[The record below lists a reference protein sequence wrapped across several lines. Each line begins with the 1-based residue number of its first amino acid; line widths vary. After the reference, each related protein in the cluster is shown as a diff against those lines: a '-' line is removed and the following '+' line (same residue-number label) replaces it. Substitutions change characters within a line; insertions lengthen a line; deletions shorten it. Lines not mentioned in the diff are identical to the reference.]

1 MVDSLCAGILTIA
14 SVKRC
19 SALPW

>member
-14 SVKRC
+14 SVKKC